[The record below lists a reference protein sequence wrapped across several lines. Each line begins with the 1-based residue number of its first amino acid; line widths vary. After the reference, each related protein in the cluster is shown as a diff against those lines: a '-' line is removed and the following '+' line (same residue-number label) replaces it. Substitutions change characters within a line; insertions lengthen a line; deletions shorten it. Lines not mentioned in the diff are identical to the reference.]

1 MVDIG
6 EILRDILRLH
16 PEFSL
21 KIGQKAGALVVEM
34 RIAGYKPA
42 LAMGSNLVLVLN
54 QAHGVAVRNIADRLL
69 AESRLS
75 DAVFDNAVSKLE
87 GDPCHCCGCD
97 TESDEDEDDDEY
109 YEECSDDFDDSNN

>member
-6 EILRDILRLH
+6 EILKNMLRLH

-21 KIGQKAGALVVEM
+21 KIGQKAGALVAEM
-34 RIAGYKPA
+34 RIANHKPA
-42 LAMGSNLVLVLN
+42 IAMGSNLVLVLN
-54 QAHGVAVRNIADRLL
+54 QVHGEAVRNIADRLL

-87 GDPCHCCGCD
+87 DPCHCCCGCNNK
-97 TESDEDEDDDEY
+97 DEDDKYYDEY
-109 YEECSDDFDDSNN
+109 SEDLNDDSNY